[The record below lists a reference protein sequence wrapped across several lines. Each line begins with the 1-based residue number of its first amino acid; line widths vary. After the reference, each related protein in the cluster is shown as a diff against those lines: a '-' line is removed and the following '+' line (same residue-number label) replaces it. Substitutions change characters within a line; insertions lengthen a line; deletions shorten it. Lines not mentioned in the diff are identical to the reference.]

1 MNKKGAKMS
10 GGLVLLIAA
19 IFIFGYTQGFFD
31 NFLSPAVDTP
41 EPGADNCP
49 SSGLTEVTLNAQ
61 EALASSATAANVSY
75 YIYENGMLIKNGDTG
90 DDGTVAIDL
99 ACGEGKSYEALILN
113 EKTETGFYPQTITIE
128 ANGATVTK
136 NLKMYEY
143 GSMNLASV
151 VSSSSPAGNGSISPG
166 TGKNCGFTLT
176 FSENESAAAYNKPLI
191 MCLVN
196 STAVIDVTMT
206 GVTEVAHKKPIRV
219 TSPGNHQYYVFE
231 YDEMIKSTDGAVKVN
246 GKLQFTSSATVD
258 DNGGSN
264 NMSCILVDQ
273 ASYRKAEYQTLELSE
288 GFVEAGENS
297 ETIVDIGALD
307 SNRQTLYF
315 NGDYC

>member
-1 MNKKGAKMS
+1 MNKKGAQLT
-10 GGLVLLIAA
+10 GGMILLIAA
-19 IFIFGYTQGFFD
+19 ILVFGYSQGFFD
-31 NFLSPAVDTP
+31 NFLGPAETP
-41 EPGADNCP
+41 DGASVDNCP
-49 SSGLTEVTLNAQ
+49 SSGLTEVTINAQ
-61 EALASSATAANVSY
+61 EALASTATAANVSY
-75 YIYENGMLIKNGDTG
+75 YIYDNGVLVKNGDTG

-99 ACGEGKSYEALILN
+99 GCGIGKTYTAFIVN
-113 EKTETGFYPQTITIE
+113 EQTETGYYPQTISIE
-128 ANGATVTK
+128 ASNPTITK

-151 VSSSSPAGNGSISPG
+151 VSSSSPTGNESISVG

-196 STAVIDVTMT
+196 STAVIDMTMT
-206 GVTEVAHKKPIRV
+206 GVTEVASKKPIRV

-231 YDEMIKSTDGAVKVN
+231 YDSLLKSTDGAVKVN
-246 GKLQFTSSATVD
+246 GKLQFTSSATVPSA
-258 DNGGSN
+258 NTS

-273 ASYRKAEYQTLELSE
+273 ASFRKAEYQTLKISE
-288 GFVEAGENS
+288 GFVEAAENS

-307 SNRQTLYF
+307 SNRKTLYF